1 MAIKSKKPRSK
12 PKQVARA
19 PRREPVAVPTPF
31 LSRRWVQAVAVF
43 VVGVFAM
50 TFFVWLTNGLRSN
63 DAEAEAAAE
72 AATKRQAAIAYQ
84 TAVEDAFGTIGVIN
98 EGIVP
103 AVFPEML
110 DTLQQMKDGATPK
123 DAATVFQDAA
133 TGAKDATDAIVTFD
147 VSGQIADQ
155 GFNVPEAT
163 LFTSS
168 AQQLSLALL
177 GFQRCAEGGTR
188 VGRGIGRSVRGA
200 REPRARPVRRR
211 AGPALARLERLS
223 SRRRGR
229 RDRADPRQHGVDPGP
244 GTNGLTTQV
253 HEARY
258 GDSWPHRRGR
268 KPHRRTWE
276 GGQTHRQGRRDPS
289 GSAHRSPHARDGLPG
304 RYGSHVPA

>member
-43 VVGVFAM
+43 IVGVFAM

-103 AVFPEML
+103 AVFPDML
-110 DTLQQMKDGATPK
+110 ETLQQMKDGATPK

-168 AQQLSLALL
+168 AQQLSVALL
-177 GFQRCAEGGTR
+177 GFQRCAEGGAR
-188 VGRGIGRSVRGA
+188 AAEASGA
-200 REPRARPVRRR
+200 RSDDLLGLVQDLCDGAQAQLSQGWSDYQAAVAAGGIVPTPGSTGSIPGLEPT
-211 AGPALARLERLS
+211 G
-223 SRRRGR
+223 
-229 RDRADPRQHGVDPGP
+229 
-244 GTNGLTTQV
+244 
-253 HEARY
+253 
-258 GDSWPHRRGR
+258 
-268 KPHRRTWE
+268 
-276 GGQTHRQGRRDPS
+276 
-289 GSAHRSPHARDGLPG
+289 
-304 RYGSHVPA
+304 